1 MVVGIMTIGI
11 SMLIL
16 FHVPKVRH
24 DKYYVY
30 IFHEKK
36 NLISRGFTR
45 KIHIFF
51 IEINSTTHV
60 APTRNL
66 NDSKQISFLTFQRSK
81 SRIEP

>member
-36 NLISRGFTR
+36 KSYKQG
-45 KIHIFF
+45 IHAKNPYFLHWNRFDNTFRPDAQFKRQQTNFF
-51 IEINSTTHV
+51 LDI
-60 APTRNL
+60 PTV
-66 NDSKQISFLTFQRSK
+66 
-81 SRIEP
+81 

>member
-36 NLISRGFTR
+36 IL
-45 KIHIFF
+45 
-51 IEINSTTHV
+51 
-60 APTRNL
+60 
-66 NDSKQISFLTFQRSK
+66 
-81 SRIEP
+81 

>member
-36 NLISRGFTR
+36 IYKPG
-45 KIHIFF
+45 IHTK
-51 IEINSTTHV
+51 N
-60 APTRNL
+60 PY
-66 NDSKQISFLTFQRSK
+66 FLH
-81 SRIEP
+81 